1 MIELTKLQ
9 NAKIVVNAE
18 LIEFVESTPDTLIT
32 TTTGKK
38 LMVKESVEEVIE
50 AVIAYKR
57 RCAQLHEKGGNLRV
71 CGSSAATTWPILTAP
86 YPPDFRLFT
95 PLPAPKFTHFTFR
108 RRGT

>member
-9 NAKIVVNAE
+9 NAKIVVNAD

-38 LMVKESVEEVIE
+38 LMVRETVDEVVK

-57 RCAQLHEKGGNLRV
+57 RCL
-71 CGSSAATTWPILTAP
+71 ATP
-86 YPPDFRLFT
+86 R
-95 PLPAPKFTHFTFR
+95 KM
-108 RRGT
+108 G